1 MSIENIRLIHV
12 NDNNLY
18 VKMLGEGEPI
28 IFLHGGPGSEHRF
41 FLPYMAPLAEKFQL
55 VFYDQTGCGESE
67 EPKNNQY
74 SMRDEVAN
82 LEAMR
87 VQLGFEK
94 INILGESWGSMLAL
108 LYATTYP
115 ERVNKLLLTA
125 AIGVNV
131 KGLEMFGEELQK
143 RLTEEDKVII
153 SEVSE
158 KIKIGEASIYDML
171 QVLDPYYVFSKET
184 LTYKQKTT
192 FSNEVNTILGADMVK
207 NYDVTKQIEK
217 LSETPILIAQG
228 SHDILTLATIKEHF
242 TEYIPHIEFVEIANC
257 GHWTVVEQ
265 PKQMCNIA
273 YSFFEN

>member
-1 MSIENIRLIHV
+1 MRV
-12 NDNNLY
+12 NGNNLF
-18 VKMLGEGEPI
+18 VKVLGQGEPI
-28 IFLHGGPGSEHRF
+28 VFLHGGPGSEHRF
-41 FLPYMAPLAEKFQL
+41 FLPYMTPLAEKFQL

-67 EPKNNQY
+67 KAEDSQY
-74 SMRDEVAN
+74 SMQNEVEN
-82 LEAMR
+82 LEALR

-131 KGLEMFGEELQK
+131 TGLERFGEELQK
-143 RLTEEDKVII
+143 RLTKEDKVVI
-153 SEVSE
+153 SEINE

-171 QVLDPYYVFSKET
+171 QVLDPYYVFTMET

-192 FSNEVNTILGADMVK
+192 FSNEVNTTIGADMVK
-207 NYDVTKQIEK
+207 NYDVTKHVEK
-217 LSETPILIAQG
+217 LSKIPILIAQG
-228 SHDILTLATIKEHF
+228 SHDILTLAIIKEHF
-242 TEYIPHIEFVEIANC
+242 TEYIPHIEFLEIANC

-265 PKQMCNIA
+265 PEKMCNIA
-273 YSFFEN
+273 YSFFKN

>member
-1 MSIENIRLIHV
+1 MSSESVRFVNV

-18 VKMLGEGEPI
+18 VKMLGVGEPI

-67 EPKNNQY
+67 EPKDKQY
-74 SMRDEVAN
+74 SMRNEVEN
-82 LEAMR
+82 LEALR

-94 INILGESWGSMLAL
+94 INIFGESWGSMLAL

-131 KGLEMFGEELQK
+131 KGLERFGEELQK

-153 SEVSE
+153 SEINK
-158 KIKIGEASIYDML
+158 KIKVGEASIYEML
-171 QVLDPYYVFSKET
+171 QVLDPYYVFAIET
-184 LTYKQKTT
+184 LTYKKKTT
-192 FSNEVNTILGADMVK
+192 FSNEVNTILGADMVG
-207 NYDVTKQIEK
+207 NYDVTKHVERFSKI
-217 LSETPILIAQG
+217 PILIAQG
-228 SHDILTLATIKEHF
+228 SHDILTLTTIKEHF
-242 TEYIPHIEFVEIANC
+242 IEYIPHIEFLEITNC

-273 YSFFEN
+273 YNFFEN